1 MLVLLSVVATGPDM
15 YLDGGSSTTE
25 RDEGGLARGVS
36 CSACVLGFGELGEVL
51 CPWVRRGRT
60 GLLPAVIHV
69 QPASAQEQGTS
80 ELDLNAVC
88 NP

>member
-1 MLVLLSVVATGPDM
+1 MLVLLSVAATGPDM

-25 RDEGGLARGVS
+25 RDEGGLARGV
-36 CSACVLGFGELGEVL
+36 CTACVSGFGELGEVL
-51 CPWVRRGRT
+51 RPWVKKGRT

-69 QPASAQEQGTS
+69 QLASAQEQGTS